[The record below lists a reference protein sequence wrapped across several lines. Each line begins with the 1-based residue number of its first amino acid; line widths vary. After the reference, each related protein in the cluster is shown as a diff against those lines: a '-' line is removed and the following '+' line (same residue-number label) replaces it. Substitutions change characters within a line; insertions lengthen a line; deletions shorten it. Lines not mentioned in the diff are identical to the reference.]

1 VLIAG
6 VRAGADTYADACLD
20 EEDIGMGDGGAWDA
34 ASTECLELF
43 VAAKGRQLDIGNNEI
58 RTHLVAC
65 PQGSTLL
72 RGQKCQCHCRR
83 GRGRYRRSV
92 FSERTGR
99 LVSDS

>member
-1 VLIAG
+1 MLIAG

-20 EEDIGMGDGGAWDA
+20 EEDTGMGDGGAWDA
-34 ASTECLELF
+34 ASTECSGPF
-43 VAAKGRQLDIGNNEI
+43 AVAKDRRLDIENNEI
-58 RTHLVAC
+58 RTRLVTC

-92 FSERTGR
+92 SSGQTGR
-99 LVSDS
+99 LVSSS